1 MKIKVNLGNETIGKT
16 IEKII
21 GKTIIDLIKVSES
34 SHAMTIYNQIWKVV
48 FEDGSIK
55 YVQVQ
60 IDFEKSLMIISL

>member
-60 IDFEKSLMIISL
+60 IDFEKGLMIISL